1 MLIGVVIG
9 ICILLAIL
17 GFLVPSLSN
26 HARRGSD
33 KGFSMGRRAGSKA
46 PGPIGRLLSKTFGK
60 SQRAADKS
68 HSAGKSAREKMPL

>member
-1 MLIGVVIG
+1 MLIGAVIG

-33 KGFSMGRRAGSKA
+33 KGFSMGQRAGSKA
-46 PGPIGRLLSKTFGK
+46 PGPIGRLLNKTFGK

>member
-1 MLIGVVIG
+1 MVIGVVIA

-33 KGFSMGRRAGSKA
+33 KGFSMGQRAGSKA
-46 PGPIGRLLSKTFGK
+46 PGPIGRLLSKSFGK

-68 HSAGKSAREKMPL
+68 HSAGKTARQKLPF

>member
-1 MLIGVVIG
+1 MVIGVVIA

-17 GFLVPSLSN
+17 GFLVPRLSN

-33 KGFSMGRRAGSKA
+33 KGFSMGQRAGSKA
-46 PGPIGRLLSKTFGK
+46 PGPIGRLLSKSFGK

-68 HSAGKSAREKMPL
+68 HSAGKSAREKMPF